1 MPKTFEDPNPHI
13 SILDD
18 PQTKKQIA
26 NLARHAL
33 DVADRMKMASP
44 PSEEQAERE
53 RFAAMSNRAAEENPL
68 YAAVRGST
76 NFLVLP
82 LEPGG
87 VKPLVDV
94 SEATRDDRQLYEW
107 WQTWPDANPGILL
120 GRVGG
125 VFAVQV
131 DNLAAWVTWPRAGRG
146 RTPTSGCRRPA
157 SSTRRSG
164 RPGRRSA
171 RPRTACAST
180 QAPARRRPLGR
191 AARGDEHPRAL
202 GHPDPGPV
210 PVAGRPGHGHR
221 RPRPR
226 PGAAGRHRPAAR
238 RGRRGRARLRRA
250 GRRQRPRPPGQP
262 GAPAARPGQGPG
274 RPGRAGQG
282 DGRPPRGA
290 GSLAGPRPT
299 AGQRGPPPLRARP
312 RGPDLARHHP
322 PALTPPCG
330 PPLRWSSGRPAGPT
344 RGRGSA
350 R

>member
-226 PGAAGRHRPAAR
+226 PGAAGRHRPAPR
-238 RGRRGRARLRRA
+238 RGRRGRAHLRRA
-250 GRRQRPRPPGQP
+250 GGGQHFRASGQP
-262 GAPAARPGQGPG
+262 GTPCCAPWPGPGPAATRSPRRWPAAPARSREPGRSTATCWPTSTACSPSSTRRARPGPA
-274 RPGRAGQG
+274 PV
-282 DGRPPRGA
+282 
-290 GSLAGPRPT
+290 ST
-299 AGQRGPPPLRARP
+299 
-312 RGPDLARHHP
+312 PDL
-322 PALTPPCG
+322 
-330 PPLRWSSGRPAGPT
+330 RPSAGAASLPWW
-344 RGRGSA
+344 
-350 R
+350 